1 MRCFLHLVRGRIILT
16 DDAGVVAA
24 DVESAVAQIL
34 VALRDFLAEDPAAQ
48 DDWRGWSLTFLLS
61 TWIGWTGLKRGA
73 AAPAGSR
80 CLSSAHRG

>member
-48 DDWRGWSLTFLLS
+48 DDWRGWSLHVVDQTGEVLS
-61 TWIGWTGLKRGA
+61 TISLDEPEEGRDIPQRRRQHA
-73 AAPAGSR
+73 
-80 CLSSAHRG
+80 